1 MRPRLKGSVTAP
13 RLTSRN
19 GMAQRARRPHLDMLL
34 YLGGEADL
42 VPIFHP
48 GEKATQGQDRAHRP
62 RMLARSRRADVQS
75 GKTFTRAIEQWEIQD
90 RRDGVATGRAV
101 WPHMR
106 RAHSHLYW
114 TGVGREP
121 PRVKFLL
128 SISARGGALVGSRK
142 PPSSAGALTKLR
154 RSFKLSSHA

>member
-1 MRPRLKGSVTAP
+1 SMRPRRKGSVTAP

-42 VPIFHP
+42 VRIFHP

-75 GKTFTRAIEQWEIQD
+75 GKALTPAIEQWKFKIAAMTALPPAAPY
-90 RRDGVATGRAV
+90 GPTCAAPIHIFTGPA
-101 WPHMR
+101 
-106 RAHSHLYW
+106 
-114 TGVGREP
+114 
-121 PRVKFLL
+121 
-128 SISARGGALVGSRK
+128 
-142 PPSSAGALTKLR
+142 
-154 RSFKLSSHA
+154 